1 MEKPGKCL
9 DCGEPLSG
17 RRDKKFCSDSC
28 RVNYHNGK
36 NISKNREIRS
46 IYSILLRNRNILMK
60 LWEQGN
66 RVTDK
71 DKLLMNDFNF
81 TYHTHVQQA
90 GKTIILGIF
99 DFCLHFRQ
107 DNRIGISCSAELK
120 P

>member
-1 MEKPGKCL
+1 MEKHRKCL
-9 DCGEPLSG
+9 DCGEPISG
-17 RRDKKFCSDSC
+17 RRDKKFCNDSC

-36 NISKNREIRS
+36 NASKNKEIRS

-71 DKLLMNDFNF
+71 EKLLLVGFNF
-81 TYHTHVQQA
+81 TYHTHVHQNRN
-90 GKTIILGIF
+90 TIILGIF
-99 DFCLHFRQ
+99 DYSLHFRQ
-107 DNRIGISCSAELK
+107 NNRIGIACSAEVK